1 MFNSLNVSIDSFSPL
16 KSQPIMGI
24 DWGQINIGLSLS
36 DPLWVLA
43 SPLDVLKR
51 TNGHSVMDNLVALL
65 TFHHVGGIVV
75 GYPCQEDGTPDRM
88 TKNIE
93 RFVHALSQKY
103 LCSVLLWDERLS
115 TQRAE
120 KICPDHRKM
129 DAVAAT
135 LILQDALESI
145 RKINPNSIL

>member
-1 MFNSLNVSIDSFSPL
+1 MFNSLNLSIDSFAPL

-24 DWGQINIGLSLS
+24 DWGQTKIGLSLS

-51 TNGHSVMDNLVALL
+51 RNGHSVIDNLVGLL
-65 TFHHVGGIVV
+65 AFHHVGGIVV

-103 LCSVLLWDERLS
+103 LCSVLLWDERFS
-115 TQRAE
+115 SQRAE
-120 KICPDHRKM
+120 KICPNHRKM

-135 LILQDALESI
+135 LILQDVLEVM
-145 RKINPNSIL
+145 RQINPQSTL